1 MPPRE
6 RRRRRYFLFCVTS
19 QDIYDDKTIYKAVK
33 DKIQWLY
40 GVSGL
45 AKVDPNLVEFNEISQ
60 CGIIRCRHNF
70 TRELRAAFAF
80 ITEINSKPVS
90 IHVEKVSGTL
100 KSLRGK

>member
-1 MPPRE
+1 MSPRG
-6 RRRRRYFLFCVTS
+6 RRRRRYLLFCVSS
-19 QDIYDDKTIYKAVK
+19 QDNYDNKTIYKAVK

-45 AKVDPNLVEFNEISQ
+45 SKVDPNLVEFDEISQ

-70 TRELRAAFAF
+70 TRELRAAIAF
-80 ITEINSKPVS
+80 ITEINSKSAS